1 MAAAVAAAV
10 AGAVVA
16 CSAVAAGAAAAKPLR
31 SKKLFFFVVMLL
43 AGCINIRLAALLPWK
58 QTQRR
63 AVLVRLQWLYLVGK
77 CLEDLPQ
84 LAIAA
89 TYLAGRGA
97 SGELSGSAVGTA
109 VLNMVISG
117 ASFLLTLL
125 WLGLQAAASSKHRAS
140 KRAPSTKKLPRASGL
155 EQVNIDIDLPAAPT
169 DEAAQDEA
177 DSDGTRPSPPK
188 TRPTDEPDPDSRRSS
203 SRSRRST
210 LDHDAELVAN
220 L

>member
-1 MAAAVAAAV
+1 MVVTSGDHAADEAVSSEAGDALATRAAATLGAAQDAARRVRRSVSV
-10 AGAVVA
+10 AGN
-16 CSAVAAGAAAAKPLR
+16 
-31 SKKLFFFVVMLL
+31 VVMLL
-43 AGCINIRLAALLPWK
+43 AGFINIRLAALLPWK

-117 ASFLLTLL
+117 ASFLLTLI
-125 WLGLQAAASSKHRAS
+125 WLGLQVADSSNRDRA
-140 KRAPSTKKLPRASGL
+140 RASGVEQAETEPEASEGLPDRRQSRDFDAFGGNDAL
-155 EQVNIDIDLPAAPT
+155 EA
-169 DEAAQDEA
+169 
-177 DSDGTRPSPPK
+177 
-188 TRPTDEPDPDSRRSS
+188 
-203 SRSRRST
+203 
-210 LDHDAELVAN
+210 
-220 L
+220 